1 VGRTLTIQR
10 TTVPAGDRDRYFQR
24 LRESESHYR
33 AANCRFWV
41 FEETSLPGAFIEF
54 TEADDETTLTVA
66 HANAPHRVLDPA
78 RIYHETE
85 IGSNAGQ
92 KNLD

>member
-1 VGRTLTIQR
+1 MARAITIQR
-10 TTVPAGDRDRYFQR
+10 TTVPANGREKYFER
-24 LRESESHYR
+24 LRACSSHYR

-41 FEETSLPGAFIEF
+41 CEESSLTGAFIEF

-66 HANAPHRVLDPA
+66 HANSPYRILDPA

-85 IGSNAGQ
+85 IG
-92 KNLD
+92 